1 MMEDMMNTDC
11 VMTAEYVSEGHP
23 DKLADQISDAIL
35 DEYLKVDPYSRV
47 ACECLVTGSTV
58 VVAGEITSSRKPL
71 MSIPE
76 IVRKVF
82 NDVGYTSDS
91 LGFDINSL
99 EIVEK
104 IQKQGCE
111 ISNAVNKDDGS
122 LGAGDQGIMIGYATS
137 ETPEM
142 MPLPVAVARSIIQML
157 TEFRHEQRVDFLRPD
172 AKCQVSAN
180 YYNGICIGLDTIIVS
195 TQHVPGVDQDELET
209 FIKEDIVYPVHLSY
223 GIPEVGEI
231 LVNPAGEFTQGGPG
245 SDTGLTGRK
254 IVVDAYG
261 PFCPVGGGAFSG
273 KDATKVDRSGAYMA
287 RYIAKNIVAAKIAT
301 ECTVQLS
308 FVIGQAAPVS
318 LMIDLHSTG
327 RFDTL
332 SLENEIRATYDFTPQ
347 GIIEFL
353 DLRKPRYKET
363 AASGHFGNKK
373 SQFLWESIGMLSRQ
387 RAMFG
392 MCNVDI

>member
-1 MMEDMMNTDC
+1 MNTDC

-35 DEYLKVDPYSRV
+35 DEYLKVAPYSRI

-58 VVAGEITSSRKPL
+58 VVAGEITSAATPL

-76 IVRKVF
+76 IVRKIF

-99 EIVEK
+99 EIIEK
-104 IQKQGCE
+104 IQKQGSQ

-142 MPLPVAVARSIIQML
+142 MPLPVAVARGIIQML
-157 TEFRHEQRVDFLRPD
+157 TEFRHEQRVHFLRPD
-172 AKCQVSAN
+172 AKCQVSAY
-180 YYNGICIGLDTIIVS
+180 YYNGICIGIDTIIVS
-195 TQHVPGVDQDELET
+195 TQHDPGTDKDELET
-209 FIKEDIVYPVHLSY
+209 FIKESIVYPVHLSY

-231 LVNPAGEFTQGGPG
+231 LVNPAGKFTQGGPG

-308 FVIGQAAPVS
+308 FIIGQSEPVS
-318 LMIDLHSTG
+318 LMIDLHNNDWQKTKEVEKTV
-327 RFDTL
+327 R
-332 SLENEIRATYDFTPQ
+332 EILDLTPN
-347 GIIEFL
+347 GIIKSL
-353 DLRKPRYKET
+353 DLLKPIYKTT
-363 AASGHFGNKK
+363 AKSGHFGNKYVE
-373 SQFLWESIGMLSRQ
+373 FPWERTDLS
-387 RAMFG
+387 AAFS
-392 MCNVDI
+392 D